1 MAKNIVFDSF
11 LSDNEQRLV
20 YLVER
25 VGTREKVAI
34 YAANMDE
41 ATRVF
46 RQHAGGGAVIKS
58 ITKMTESEYKA
69 RF

>member
-11 LSDNEQRLV
+11 LSDNEQRIV
-20 YLVER
+20 YVIELK
-25 VGTREKVAI
+25 GTREKMAI
-34 YAANMDE
+34 YAENIDE

-46 RQHAGGGAVIKS
+46 KQHAGGGAVIKS

-69 RF
+69 RY